1 MRARFGPLRGTA
13 KRTQSSSSDVI
24 FSHHSTGICLITQ
37 HFFAR
42 AVTSNRCPLR
52 YSQLIQIAQSHSC
65 PGSSVD
71 RMCWSSVA
79 RMQRSNQNISR
90 WTHSKLARIG
100 NNKSNNKHSIIAQL
114 QHRFACSCY
123 TKIPRS
129 FRKHCRASA
138 FAKMWRCSG
147 KVACVWLNGR
157 SVRIMAPCARLGD
170 YHPYRAGPPN
180 PTQSSAM
187 ISSPAAPTAGLSIP
201 GPSWD
206 GLESRE
212 PLAKLASGPKPAKP
226 H

>member
-13 KRTQSSSSDVI
+13 KRTVSSSLDVI

-37 HFFAR
+37 HFFCAR
-42 AVTSNRCPLR
+42 RNVESLSAPLLSADPAR
-52 YSQLIQIAQSHSC
+52 VQSR
-65 PGSSVD
+65 P
-71 RMCWSSVA
+71 MCWSSVA

-90 WTHSKLARIG
+90 LASVRNSFESEQQIQERKLRRHFEAPVV
-100 NNKSNNKHSIIAQL
+100 NQMS
-114 QHRFACSCY
+114 
-123 TKIPRS
+123 
-129 FRKHCRASA
+129 
-138 FAKMWRCSG
+138 RCVR

-157 SVRIMAPCARLGD
+157 SVRIMARCAGLSD
-170 YHPYRAGPPN
+170 YQPYRAGPPN

-201 GPSWD
+201 GPAWD

-212 PLAKLASGPKPAKP
+212 PLAKLASRLKPAKP